1 MMANKLS
8 GTIMLD
14 NFTITK
20 RVALGI
26 FIPLLGLIILGSIAT
41 WEAYRNYKSMIFLG
55 YVSETIN
62 ELAAL
67 THALQEERGQTAIF
81 IGSGSTVPQQGL
93 LDARKATSH
102 EKDLLHEVL
111 EHVKQVEAVAM
122 ADELAD
128 LEKELEDFYV
138 VRNKVDALDISLN
151 DAMKFYSKTIS
162 HIIEIGFHASKMANN
177 AELAL
182 ETVAMLDLS
191 EAKEYAGQERGLIA
205 GLIASGTV
213 STDALVKLEK
223 SIGKQETLIDNFLH
237 NQPIRYQDKFKTL
250 LAEIDNKRIEEYRT
264 ALLQE
269 SQGEAHIKLDAKTWF
284 GIASARISKLR
295 DIEIETGKI
304 IEKGAAQVS
313 SGYLRETIIVAGIS
327 IVVLL
332 LAVSAG
338 ILISRSISAAM
349 SGTSSEMEAL
359 ANGDTDLTI
368 SQLGKET
375 ELGKMAQALQTFKEN
390 ALQRIAMEKEAEEER
405 ERATQ
410 SRLAN
415 EQAKEKHNR
424 EVETVVQSLGK
435 ALQRLADGDLSKSI
449 STEYADEFQQ
459 LKNDFGNSI
468 SKLSS
473 ALNDINEST
482 TEIGNNSTELRRAAD
497 DLAMRTEQQ
506 AAALEQTSAALEEI
520 TATVKESADRASEAR
535 TKATQAKDSTNKSGE
550 VVKDAVEAM
559 GRIESASEEI
569 SQIIGV
575 IDDIAFQTNLL
586 ALNAGVEAARAGEA
600 GKGFAVVAQEV
611 RELAQRSANAAKEI
625 KDLITNSGVEV
636 SNGVSL
642 VQATGEALQN
652 ISVEV
657 NEIEEHVQSIA
668 RASAE
673 QSAGLTDINRAVSE
687 MDQVTQSN
695 AAMVEETNAVTHRLS
710 AETETLAQLVSQFR
724 TVGSNVQHDERLS
737 A

>member
-1 MMANKLS
+1 
-8 GTIMLD
+8 MLD
-14 NFTITK
+14 KFTITK

-26 FIPLLGLIILGSIAT
+26 SIPMLGLIILGSIAT
-41 WEAYRNYKSMIFLG
+41 WEAYRNYKSMVFLG

-67 THALQEERGQTAIF
+67 TDTLQVERGQTAIF
-81 IGSGSTVPQQGL
+81 IGSGAAAPHQAL
-93 LDARKATSH
+93 LDARIASNEEKAR
-102 EKDLLHEVL
+102 LHEVL
-111 EHVKQVEAVAM
+111 EHVKQVDAHQM
-122 ADELAD
+122 ADELAS
-128 LEKELEDFYV
+128 LEGEIAEFKGY
-138 VRNKVDALDISLN
+138 RARIDAGEATLAA
-151 DAMKFYSKTIS
+151 AMKQYTTTIA

-182 ETVAMLDLS
+182 ETVAMLDLA
-191 EAKEYAGQERGLIA
+191 EAKEFAGQERGLVA

-223 SIGKQETLIDNFLH
+223 SIGKQETLVDNFIH
-237 NQPIRYQDKFKTL
+237 NQPIRYQDIFKNML
-250 LAEIDNKRIEEYRT
+250 ESIDTTQLNAYRS
-264 ALLQE
+264 ALLKE
-269 SQGEAHIKLDAKTWF
+269 SLGEEHIALDAKTWF
-284 GIASARISKLR
+284 NVASERINQFRK
-295 DIEIETGKI
+295 IEIEAGKI
-304 IEKGAAQVS
+304 IQEGAS
-313 SGYLRETIIVAGIS
+313 K
-327 IVVLL
+327 
-332 LAVSAG
+332 VSAG
-338 ILISRSISAAM
+338 FLFEMIVIASISALILILAVLSGYFIARSISKVM
-349 SGTSSEMEAL
+349 RITTDEMEAL
-359 ANGDTDLTI
+359 ANGDTNI
-368 SQLGKET
+368 ANSQLGKPT
-375 ELGKMAQALQTFKEN
+375 ELGKMAEALQTFKEN
-390 ALQRIAMEKEAEEER
+390 ALQRVAIEKEAEEER
-405 ERATQ
+405 ERADQ
-410 SRLAN
+410 SRRAN

-424 EVETVVQSLGK
+424 EVETVVQSLGN
-435 ALQRLADGDLSKSI
+435 ALQRLADGDLSRSI
-449 STEYADEFQQ
+449 STDYADEFQQ

-468 SKLSS
+468 AKLSG
-473 ALNDINEST
+473 ALNEINEST
-482 TEIGNNSTELRRAAD
+482 TEIGNNSSELRRAAD

-506 AAALEQTSAALEEI
+506 AAALEETSAALEEI
-520 TATVKESADRASEAR
+520 TSTVKESADRASEAR
-535 TKATQAKDSTNKSGE
+535 TKATQAKESTNKSGE

-559 GRIESASEEI
+559 GRIESASDEI

-625 KDLITNSGVEV
+625 KYLITNSGVEV
-636 SNGVSL
+636 ANGVSL
-642 VQATGEALQN
+642 VQATGEALRN
-652 ISVEV
+652 ISIEV

-724 TVGSNVQHDERLS
+724 TVGSVQQEERLS

>member
-1 MMANKLS
+1 
-8 GTIMLD
+8 MLD
-14 NFTITK
+14 KFTITK

-26 FIPLLGLIILGSIAT
+26 TIPMLGLIILGSIAT
-41 WEAYRNYKSMIFLG
+41 WEAYRNYKSMVFLG

-62 ELAAL
+62 ELAEL
-67 THALQEERGQTAIF
+67 TETLQVERGQTAIF
-81 IGSGSTVPQQGL
+81 IGSGASAPQQAL
-93 LDARKATSH
+93 LDARLASNAEKA
-102 EKDLLHEVL
+102 KLHEVL
-111 EHVKQVEAVAM
+111 EHVKQVEATDMV
-122 ADELAD
+122 DELAS
-128 LEKELEDFYV
+128 LEDEIAEFKGY
-138 VRNKVDALDISLN
+138 RARIDAGEVTLAA
-151 DAMKFYSKTIS
+151 AMKQYTTTIT

-182 ETVAMLDLS
+182 ETVAMLDLA
-191 EAKEYAGQERGLIA
+191 EAKEYAGQERGLVA

-223 SIGKQETLIDNFLH
+223 SIGKQETLVDNFIH
-237 NQPIRYQDKFKTL
+237 NQPIRYQDKFKKM
-250 LAEIDNKRIEEYRT
+250 LAAIDKTQVDGYRN
-264 ALLQE
+264 ALLKE
-269 SQGEAHIKLDAKTWF
+269 SQGEAHIELDAKTWF
-284 GIASARISKLR
+284 NVASARIAKFR
-295 DIEIETGKI
+295 EMEIETGKLI
-304 IEKGAAQVS
+304 AAGADKVS
-313 SGYLRETIIVAGIS
+313 SGYLREMIVVASIS
-327 IVVLL
+327 IVVLF
-332 LAVSAG
+332 LATVGGFFIA
-338 ILISRSISAAM
+338 RSISAAM
-349 SGTSSEMEAL
+349 RGTTDEMAAL
-359 ANGDTDLTI
+359 ANGDTNI
-368 SQLGKET
+368 ANEQLGKPT
-375 ELGKMAQALQTFKEN
+375 ELGKMAEALQTFKEN
-390 ALQRIAMEKEAEEER
+390 ALQRITMEQEAEEER
-405 ERATQ
+405 ERADQ
-410 SRLAN
+410 SRIAN

-424 EVETVVQSLGK
+424 EVETVVQSLGN
-435 ALQRLADGDLSKSI
+435 ALQRLADGDLSRSI
-449 STEYADEFQQ
+449 STDYAEEFQQ

-468 SKLSS
+468 SKLSG
-473 ALNDINEST
+473 ALNEINEST
-482 TEIGNNSTELRRAAD
+482 IEISNDSNELRRAAD

-506 AAALEQTSAALEEI
+506 AAALEETSAALEEI
-520 TATVKESADRASEAR
+520 TSTVKESADRASEAR
-535 TKATQAKDSTNKSGE
+535 SKATQAKESTNKSGE

-559 GRIESASEEI
+559 GRIESASDEI

-636 SNGVSL
+636 ANGVSL
-642 VQATGEALQN
+642 VQATGEALRN
-652 ISVEV
+652 ISIEV

-710 AETETLAQLVSQFR
+710 AETETLSQLVSQFR
-724 TVGSNVQHDERLS
+724 TVGTVQQDQRLS

>member
-1 MMANKLS
+1 
-8 GTIMLD
+8 ML
-14 NFTITK
+14 NNLTITK

-26 FIPLLGLIILGSIAT
+26 LIPMIGLVILGAVAT
-41 WEAYRNYKSMIFLG
+41 WEAYRNYKSMVFLG

-67 THALQEERGQTAIF
+67 THNLQVERGQTAIF
-81 IGSGSTVPQQGL
+81 IGSGATVPQQAL
-93 LDARKATSH
+93 LDARKATNM
-102 EKDLLHEVL
+102 EKARLHEVL
-111 EHVKQVEAVAM
+111 EHVKQVEATQM
-122 ADELAD
+122 ADELA
-128 LEKELEDFYV
+128 ELEAEIGEFVDY
-138 VRNKVDALDISLN
+138 RNRIDAGSVTLGA
-151 DAMKFYSKTIS
+151 AMSQYSKTIA

-182 ETVAMLDLS
+182 ETVAMLDLA
-191 EAKEYAGQERGLIA
+191 EAKEFAGQERGLVA
-205 GLIASGTV
+205 GLISAGAV
-213 STDALVKLEK
+213 SADAVVKLEK
-223 SIGKQETLIDNFLH
+223 SIGKQETLIDNFIH
-237 NQPIRYQDKFKTL
+237 NQPLRYQDMFKKKLADIDTTQLDEYRNTL
-250 LAEIDNKRIEEYRT
+250 LKAATN
-264 ALLQE
+264 
-269 SQGEAHIKLDAKTWF
+269 GEQVELDAKTWF
-284 GIASARISKLR
+284 AVATNRIVKLR
-295 DIEIETGKI
+295 EIEMETGKI
-304 IEKGAAQVS
+304 IQAGAAKVS
-313 SGYLRETIIVAGIS
+313 DGFLTEMIIVASIS
-327 IVVLL
+327 VVVLL
-332 LAVSAG
+332 LAVIGGYFIA
-338 ILISRSISAAM
+338 RSISTAVR
-349 SGTSSEMEAL
+349 GTSNEMEAL
-359 ANGDTDLTI
+359 ANGDVEVEI
-368 SQLGKET
+368 SQLGKTT
-375 ELGKMAQALQTFKEN
+375 ELGVMADALQTFKEN
-390 ALQRIAMEKEAEEER
+390 ALRKIEMEKEADEER
-405 ERATQ
+405 ERAKA
-410 SRLAN
+410 SRIAI
-415 EQAKEKHNR
+415 EQAKDKHNK
-424 EVETVVQSLGK
+424 EVETVVQSLGN
-435 ALQRLADGDLSKSI
+435 ALQRLADGDLSKNI
-449 STEYADEFQQ
+449 STEYAEEFQQ
-459 LKNDFGNSI
+459 LKNDFGHSI
-468 SKLSS
+468 TKLSA
-473 ALNDINEST
+473 ALNEISDST
-482 TEIGNNSTELRRAAD
+482 TEIGNNSHELRRAAD

-535 TKATQAKDSTNKSGE
+535 TKASQAKESTNKSGD

-642 VQATGEALQN
+642 VQATGEALQQ

-657 NEIEEHVQSIA
+657 NEIDEHVQSIA
-668 RASAE
+668 RAAAE

-710 AETETLAQLVSQFR
+710 AETETLSQLVSQFR
-724 TVGSNVQHDERLS
+724 TVGSVQQEEQRLS

>member
-1 MMANKLS
+1 
-8 GTIMLD
+8 MLD
-14 NFTITK
+14 KFSITK

-26 FIPLLGLIILGSIAT
+26 TIPMLGLIILGSIAT
-41 WEAYRNYKSMIFLG
+41 WEAYRNYKSMVFLG

-67 THALQEERGQTAIF
+67 TETLQVERGQTAIF
-81 IGSGSTVPQQGL
+81 IGSGASAPQQAL
-93 LDARKATSH
+93 LDARLASNAEKA
-102 EKDLLHEVL
+102 KLHEVL
-111 EHVKQVEAVAM
+111 EHVKQVEATDMV
-122 ADELAD
+122 DELAS
-128 LEKELEDFYV
+128 LEDEIAEFKGY
-138 VRNKVDALDISLN
+138 RARIDAGEVTLAT
-151 DAMKFYSKTIS
+151 AMKQYSTTIA
-162 HIIEIGFHASKMANN
+162 HIIKIGFHASKMANN

-182 ETVAMLDLS
+182 ETVAMLDLA
-191 EAKEYAGQERGLIA
+191 EAKEYAGQERGLVA

-213 STDALVKLEK
+213 STEALVKLEK
-223 SIGKQETLIDNFLH
+223 SIGKQETLVDNFIH
-237 NQPIRYQDKFKTL
+237 NQPLRYQDKFKKM
-250 LAEIDNKRIEEYRT
+250 LAAIDNTQVDAYRN
-264 ALLQE
+264 ALLKE
-269 SQGEAHIKLDAKTWF
+269 SQGEAHIELDAKTWF
-284 GIASARISKLR
+284 NVASARIAKFR
-295 DIEIETGKI
+295 EMEIETGKL
-304 IEKGAAQVS
+304 IEAGANKVS
-313 SGYLRETIIVAGIS
+313 SGYLREMIVVASIS
-327 IVVLL
+327 IVVLF
-332 LAVSAG
+332 LATVGGFFIA
-338 ILISRSISAAM
+338 RSISAAM
-349 SGTSSEMEAL
+349 RGTTDEMAAL
-359 ANGDTDLTI
+359 ANGDTNI
-368 SQLGKET
+368 ANAQLGKPT
-375 ELGKMAQALQTFKEN
+375 ELGKMADALQTFKEN
-390 ALQRIAMEKEAEEER
+390 ALQRIAMEQEAEEER
-405 ERATQ
+405 ERADQ

-424 EVETVVQSLGK
+424 EVETVVQSLGN
-435 ALQRLADGDLSKSI
+435 ALQRLADGDLSRSI

-468 SKLSS
+468 SKLSG
-473 ALNDINEST
+473 ALNEINEST
-482 TEIGNNSTELRRAAD
+482 TEISNDSNELRRAAD

-506 AAALEQTSAALEEI
+506 AAALEETSAALEEI

-535 TKATQAKDSTNKSGE
+535 SKATQAKESTNKSGE

-642 VQATGEALQN
+642 VQATGEALRN

-710 AETETLAQLVSQFR
+710 AETETLSQLVSQFR
-724 TVGSNVQHDERLS
+724 TVGTVQQDQRLS

>member
-1 MMANKLS
+1 
-8 GTIMLD
+8 ML
-14 NFTITK
+14 NNLTITK

-26 FIPLLGLIILGSIAT
+26 LIPMIGLVILGAIAT
-41 WEAYRNYKSMIFLG
+41 WEAYRNYKSMVFLG

-67 THALQEERGQTAIF
+67 TETLQVERGQTAIF
-81 IGSGSTVPQQGL
+81 IGSGATVPQQAL
-93 LDARKATSH
+93 LDARKAANA
-102 EKDLLHEVL
+102 EKARLHEVL
-111 EHVKQVEAVAM
+111 EHVKQVDAVQM
-122 ADELAD
+122 VDELA
-128 LEKELEDFYV
+128 ELEAEIDEFKGY
-138 VRNKVDALDISLN
+138 RNRIDAGDVSLGA
-151 DAMKFYSKTIS
+151 AMKQYSKTIA

-182 ETVAMLDLS
+182 ETVAMLDLA
-191 EAKEYAGQERGLIA
+191 EAKEYAGQERGLVA

-213 STDALVKLEK
+213 STEALVKLEK
-223 SIGKQETLIDNFLH
+223 SIGKQETLVDNFIH
-237 NQPIRYQDKFKTL
+237 NQPLRYQDKFKKM
-250 LAEIDNKRIEEYRT
+250 LASIDNTQVDAYRN
-264 ALLQE
+264 ALLKE
-269 SQGEAHIKLDAKTWF
+269 SQGAAHIELDAKTWF
-284 GIASARISKLR
+284 GVATARIAIFR
-295 DIEIETGKI
+295 EMEIETGKLI
-304 IEKGAAQVS
+304 AAGANKVS
-313 SGYLRETIIVAGIS
+313 SGFLREMIIVASIS
-327 IVVLL
+327 LVVLI
-332 LAVSAG
+332 LAVTAG
-338 ILISRSISAAM
+338 FFIARSISAAM
-349 SGTSSEMEAL
+349 RITTDEMVTL
-359 ANGDTDLTI
+359 ANGDTNI
-368 SQLGKET
+368 ENSQLGKPT
-375 ELGKMAQALQTFKEN
+375 ELGLMAEALQTFKEN
-390 ALQRIAMEKEAEEER
+390 ALRKIEMEKEAEEER
-405 ERATQ
+405 ERAKE
-410 SRLAN
+410 SRIAN
-415 EQAKEKHNR
+415 EAAKEKHNR
-424 EVETVVQSLGK
+424 EVETVVQSLGN
-435 ALQRLADGDLSKSI
+435 ALQRLAEGDLSKSI

-473 ALNDINEST
+473 ALNDISEST

-506 AAALEQTSAALEEI
+506 AAALEETSAALEEI
-520 TATVKESADRASEAR
+520 TSTVKESADRASEAR

-636 SNGVSL
+636 ANGVSL
-642 VQATGEALQN
+642 VQATGEALRN
-652 ISVEV
+652 ISIEV

-724 TVGSNVQHDERLS
+724 TVGTVYQDERLS